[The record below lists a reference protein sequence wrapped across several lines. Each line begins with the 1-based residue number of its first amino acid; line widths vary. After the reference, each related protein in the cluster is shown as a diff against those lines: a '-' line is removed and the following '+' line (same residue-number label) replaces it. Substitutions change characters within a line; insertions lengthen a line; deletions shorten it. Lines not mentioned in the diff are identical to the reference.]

1 MTAADPIEAV
11 LSDAQ
16 REAWRA
22 CRAPGE
28 APVTEFAEDTGR
40 VKGTVGNHLAR
51 AEAKLETATE
61 AFLDAATPVEF
72 ETERD
77 RRSTSWERAAPM
89 ADDTEIRALNR
100 FAWTVQL
107 PDGQRHVTALLRRQD
122 WFEGWCDCR
131 GFEYNDGPCAHL
143 CTLRQAAFVHV
154 ETVEGDRV
162 RIPETDATSDAEAVT
177 DGGQVVK
184 QAAGADG
191 REFGRPE
198 GQL

>member
-1 MTAADPIEAV
+1 MTASDPIEAV

-16 REAWRA
+16 CEAWRA

-28 APVTEFAEDTGR
+28 APVTEFARESGR
-40 VKGTVGNHLAR
+40 VKGTVGNHLSR
-51 AEAKLETATE
+51 AEQKLQNASE
-61 AFLDAATPVEF
+61 AFESAATPVEF

-77 RRSTSWERAAPM
+77 RRSTSWQRAAPM
-89 ADDTEIRALNR
+89 AEETEIQSLNR
-100 FAWTVQL
+100 FAWTVRL
-107 PDGQRHVTALLRRQD
+107 PDGQRHVAALLRRED

-154 ETVEGDRV
+154 ETVDGDRV
-162 RIPETDATSDAEAVT
+162 TIPEPSASRTAAT
-177 DGGQVVK
+177 DGGQIVEH
-184 QAAGADG
+184 AAGEDG

-198 GQL
+198 GRL